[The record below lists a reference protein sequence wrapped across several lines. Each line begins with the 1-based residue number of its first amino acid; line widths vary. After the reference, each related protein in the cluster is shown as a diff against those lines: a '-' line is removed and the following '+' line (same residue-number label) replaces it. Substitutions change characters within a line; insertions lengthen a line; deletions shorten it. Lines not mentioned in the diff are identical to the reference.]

1 MANQRLLLLCLSLSA
16 PVCPALASPENETA
30 PAPKTTFDLA
40 AYPRMGSRHDH
51 GLSPKA
57 RPSLD
62 DEQRPIGLPLAT
74 PSVRLEIKTASSSSP
89 CSITAGPT
97 PEQVQARQASN
108 PAVTII
114 FLSSALASATS
125 NMVVMS
131 QQMSS
136 SILQLQS
143 SLSAVASSASS
154 AILSVQTSAAKEL
167 AAAEMSAAEAIAS
180 MEESAA
186 SRVSDIMSRAGLP
199 TAAVTGVS
207 SQKNTYQVS
216 HGYRPSNIIFTD
228 RRWSNRLSATK
239 GHHYP

>member
-1 MANQRLLLLCLSLSA
+1 M
-16 PVCPALASPENETA
+16 
-30 PAPKTTFDLA
+30 
-40 AYPRMGSRHDH
+40 
-51 GLSPKA
+51 
-57 RPSLD
+57 
-62 DEQRPIGLPLAT
+62 
-74 PSVRLEIKTASSSSP
+74 
-89 CSITAGPT
+89 
-97 PEQVQARQASN
+97 
-108 PAVTII
+108 TII

>member
-1 MANQRLLLLCLSLSA
+1 M
-16 PVCPALASPENETA
+16 
-30 PAPKTTFDLA
+30 
-40 AYPRMGSRHDH
+40 
-51 GLSPKA
+51 
-57 RPSLD
+57 
-62 DEQRPIGLPLAT
+62 PLAT
-74 PSVRLEIKTASSSSP
+74 PSVRLEIKTVSSSSP
-89 CSITAGPT
+89 CSITAAPT
-97 PEQVQARQASN
+97 PEQVQARQVNN

-167 AAAEMSAAEAIAS
+167 AAAETSAAEAIAS

-186 SRVSDIMSRAGLP
+186 SRVSEIMSRAGLP
-199 TAAVTGVS
+199 TASATGIT

-216 HGYRPSNIIFTD
+216 HEPNTCTIAFTD
-228 RRWSNRLSATK
+228 RRSINRSSETKRHHCRSQWWPSPLLLRSSAPPSSLS
-239 GHHYP
+239 